1 MTSFDEVKPQPLS
14 QTVLDKLREA
24 IIAGTLKPGESLVQS
39 RLAVEFGVSRA
50 PLREAMNRLEEE
62 GFARSVPYKGTT
74 VAPLTTKDFEE
85 IRELRNMLERW
96 AGSVIIARGLR
107 SDLRQIELAYATMWD
122 AANKKDTATVDEAD
136 LAFHT
141 LICRLSGNALLLEVW
156 NRYAN
161 RFRWVLT
168 YCNRVNEDL
177 DHIVSKHEPLLQAF
191 RTKDKVALRRFY
203 MNHPTDLTPFL
214 PEELKNSN

>member
-1 MTSFDEVKPQPLS
+1 
-14 QTVLDKLREA
+14 
-24 IIAGTLKPGESLVQS
+24 
-39 RLAVEFGVSRA
+39 
-50 PLREAMNRLEEE
+50 MNRLEEE

-74 VAPLTTKDFEE
+74 VAPLTIRDFEE

-96 AGSVIIARGLR
+96 AGSLIISRNLT
-107 SDLRQIELAYATMWD
+107 SDLSQIELAYATMWD
-122 AANKKDTATVDEAD
+122 AAKGRDAAAVDSAD

-141 LICRLSGNALLLEVW
+141 LICQLSGNSLLLEVW

-177 DHIVSKHEPLLQAF
+177 DQIVNKHEPLLQAF
-191 RTKDKVALRRFY
+191 RQRDKDALRRFY
-203 MNHPTDLTPFL
+203 SNHPTDLTPFL
-214 PEELKNSN
+214 PEELMSTS

>member
-39 RLAVEFGVSRA
+39 RLAVQFGVSRA

-62 GFARSVPYKGTT
+62 GFARSVPYKGST

-96 AGSVIIARGLR
+96 AGSLIIARGLS
-107 SDLRQIELAYATMWD
+107 SDLREIKLAYATMSD
-122 AANKKDTATVDEAD
+122 AATRKDTEAVDEAD

-141 LICRLSGNALLLEVW
+141 LICRLSGNSLLLEVW

-177 DHIVSKHEPLLQAF
+177 NYIVSKHEPLLQAF
-191 RTKDKVALRRFY
+191 RTRDNEGLRRFY

-214 PEELKNSN
+214 PEELKSTT